1 VVAGRKVWHLNITL
15 TVLDNDGNLADAC
28 GLAALAV
35 LSVYR
40 RNDVTVN
47 NTSTFTSDSDDN
59 NVPLVV
65 VHSKEDR
72 EPLPLTLHH
81 LPLPVTFALFEGGD
95 TLALD
100 PTLKEQAACQ
110 GQVTITVNP
119 QGEICALQKADGIG
133 VTASQVMRCVRIA
146 TQRMSEHVGLLKK
159 ALEVHGVARMT
170 HRVRRRA
177 GNGNGGGDDAVDQ
190 LTGAVIQSVKVQK
203 SAPLEKFLPSK
214 DDGDGS
220 GEASMETLSS
230 SEEEEEAVVVEER
243 VNANLQVR
251 QAVVAAGGIKTQKE
265 DKRNKKTTASNHLSC
280 SSAAEVKETR
290 KRFKNQHISESSDP
304 FADIATMI
312 AGAGAGGGK
321 GRQPVSSLEDAVK
334 KK

>member
-1 VVAGRKVWHLNITL
+1 
-15 TVLDNDGNLADAC
+15 
-28 GLAALAV
+28 
-35 LSVYR
+35 
-40 RNDVTVN
+40 VTVN
-47 NTSTFTSDSDDN
+47 NTSTSNSGGNDN

-65 VHSKEDR
+65 VHSKVDR

-81 LPLPVTFALFEGGD
+81 LPLPVTFALFEDGD
-95 TLALD
+95 TLAVD

-133 VTASQVMRCVRIA
+133 LTASQVMRCVRIA
-146 TQRMSEHVGLLKK
+146 IQRMSEHVGLMKK
-159 ALEVHGVARMT
+159 ALEVHGVARVA

-190 LTGAVIQSVKVQK
+190 LTGAVIQPVKVQK
-203 SAPLEKFLPSK
+203 IAPLETFMPSK
-214 DDGDGS
+214 DDGDNS
-220 GEASMETLSS
+220 GESSMETSSS
-230 SEEEEEAVVVEER
+230 SEEEEEAVVVEEQG
-243 VNANLQVR
+243 NANLQVQ
-251 QAVVAAGGIKTQKE
+251 QAAVAAGGIKTQKE
-265 DKRNKKTTASNHLSC
+265 DRRNKKTTTSNHHSC
-280 SSAAEVKETR
+280 SAAEVKETR

-312 AGAGAGGGK
+312 AGADGGK
-321 GRQPVSSLEDAVK
+321 GQQPVSSLEDAVK